1 MTAFDNAVE
10 NSVQQYTEL
19 LNKIDSLMTETRS
32 KLQSATPDEHK
43 QILERVDDLDTI
55 RQQLVDDVKAQ
66 GISRDVLERT
76 ERLLSIF

>member
-10 NSVQQYTEL
+10 NSVQQYTDL
-19 LNKIDSLMTETRS
+19 LNKIDNLMTENRA
-32 KLQSATPDEHK
+32 KLQSATPEQHK

-55 RQQLVDDVKAQ
+55 RQQLIDDVKNQ